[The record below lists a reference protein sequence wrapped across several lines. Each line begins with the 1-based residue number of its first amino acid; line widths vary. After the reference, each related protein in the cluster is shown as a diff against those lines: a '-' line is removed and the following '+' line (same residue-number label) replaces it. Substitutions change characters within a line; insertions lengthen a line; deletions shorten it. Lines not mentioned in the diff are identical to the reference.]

1 MSSRSKWLN
10 NVKWCKVQK
19 KPSDTCN
26 FIPLKGRQ
34 CKAEIVN
41 KPRSW
46 PTGQYLDQ
54 WRCSIMNFKSVISK
68 TQRAKKYRRYS
79 QENRRTCLSGTE
91 LNRDRTTMNM
101 NTCVLNTPESGLHD
115 DDIQYPE
122 RSILLALR
130 GSFVSLQLRNAS
142 AKARSTK
149 HTNNYTTLRKL
160 QVSLYKWQAR
170 RSGSTTLL
178 RNRTKL

>member
-1 MSSRSKWLN
+1 
-10 NVKWCKVQK
+10 
-19 KPSDTCN
+19 
-26 FIPLKGRQ
+26 
-34 CKAEIVN
+34 
-41 KPRSW
+41 
-46 PTGQYLDQ
+46 
-54 WRCSIMNFKSVISK
+54 MNFKSVISK

-79 QENRRTCLSGTE
+79 QENQRTCLSGTE

-101 NTCVLNTPESGLHD
+101 NTCFLNTPESGLHD

-149 HTNNYTTLRKL
+149 HTDNYTTLTTLRKL
-160 QVSLYKWQAR
+160 QVPLYKWQAR
-170 RSGSTTLL
+170 RSGSTTFHSSAGLHCMH
-178 RNRTKL
+178 